1 MASKDVRESNR
12 REVLTGKEMPIA
24 GNGDKKTS
32 SPREVGSAREGG
44 GTPPVPVKARALNRS
59 ACRSRVLLL
68 PPPSLLLLH
77 RRRRLPPRRGGTG
90 GCRKKMNLTCGS
102 HVQMRRWMKNVTA
115 VARFQFCK
123 ISVVRL

>member
-59 ACRSRVLLL
+59 ARRSRVLLL

-77 RRRRLPPRRGGTG
+77 RRRRLPPRRGGDWG
-90 GCRKKMNLTCGS
+90 MQEEDEFDMWVPRADKEMDEKCDGS
-102 HVQMRRWMKNVTA
+102 GTVS
-115 VARFQFCK
+115 
-123 ISVVRL
+123 IL